1 MADPAFYRSDGG
13 EIAEA
18 KARLEALERELAAA
32 YERWEAL
39 EELGG

>member
-1 MADPAFYRSDGG
+1 MADPAFYRKDGD

-18 KARLEALERELAAA
+18 KARLEALEQELAAA

-39 EELGG
+39 EALAG